1 MNLHTN
7 HALSEIITGFMP
19 AFFFGAQNNRSP
31 YYLSTFSSLRS
42 FLIFL
47 GVSPSFDSV
56 QLYPHSWTWSTPGY
70 YFYWSPVVLVS
81 ISISSIGSILVS
93 SLLGGKVSVSGFY
106 ISSVTGDVFGVS
118 SWKSTTN
125 ISSKLE
131 KN

>member
-7 HALSEIITGFMP
+7 HAWSGIITGFMS

-47 GVSPSFDSV
+47 GVSPSFDSL
-56 QLYPHSWTWSTPGY
+56 QLCRHSWTRSTPGY
-70 YFYWSPVVLVS
+70 YFYWSPVVLVW
-81 ISISSIGSILVS
+81 ISISSIGSILVL
-93 SLLGGKVSVSGFY
+93 SLVGGKVSVSGFY
-106 ISSVTGDVFGVS
+106 ISSVTGDVPGVS